1 MRPLEE
7 LRPRLHKKATQRKTD
22 RQDELGALLFLI
34 LVVPEADEFD
44 VPHMARSRPFEKFE
58 LADGLG
64 LQTHSFIFAAVSP
77 CPHRLAVASGK
88 FANGHSLI
96 TSPFRF
102 AFSSTRE
109 AYELLSE
116 LETRCLA
123 VESGLIPH
131 LVD

>member
-64 LQTHSFIFAAVSP
+64 LHPDAFLHLCRGQPLSP
-77 CPHRLAVASGK
+77 SAGRRLGQICERTFPDHQPLQIRVQ
-88 FANGHSLI
+88 
-96 TSPFRF
+96 
-102 AFSSTRE
+102 
-109 AYELLSE
+109 
-116 LETRCLA
+116 
-123 VESGLIPH
+123 
-131 LVD
+131 